1 MRTRFEHSAGG
12 VVSRGAGDGLEV
24 VLAARRRRSGE
35 LAWGLPKGLVEAG
48 EEPAVAAL
56 REVREETGLEAV
68 ITEPLG
74 DISYFYV
81 WEGERVRKKVTFFL
95 MAPTGGDLSLHD
107 DEMEEV
113 RWFPFERARR
123 SPSFASE
130 REILERAA
138 TALRGASPL
147 H

>member
-1 MRTRFEHSAGG
+1 VRTRFEHSAGG
-12 VVSRGAGDGLEV
+12 VLSRGAGEGLEV

-35 LAWGLPKGLVEAG
+35 LVWGLPKGLVEAG
-48 EEPAVAAL
+48 EEPAAAAL

-68 ITEPLG
+68 ISESLG

-123 SPSFASE
+123 SASFASE

>member
-1 MRTRFEHSAGG
+1 VRTRFEHSAGG
-12 VVSRGAGDGLEV
+12 VVSRGAGEGLEV

-68 ITEPLG
+68 IREPLG
-74 DISYFYV
+74 DISYFYE

-95 MAPTGGDLSLHD
+95 MEATGGDLSLHD

-113 RWFPFERARR
+113 RWFPFERART
-123 SPSFASE
+123 SASFASE

-138 TALRGASPL
+138 TALREGGPL

>member
-1 MRTRFEHSAGG
+1 VRTRFEHSAGG
-12 VVSRGAGDGLEV
+12 VVSRGAGEGLEV

-48 EEPAVAAL
+48 EEPEAAAL

-68 ITEPLG
+68 IRGSLG
-74 DISYFYV
+74 DVSYFYV
-81 WEGERVRKKVTFFL
+81 WEGERVRKRVTFFL
-95 MAPTGGDLSLHD
+95 MEPTGGDLSQHD

-113 RWFPFERARR
+113 RWFPFERAR
-123 SPSFASE
+123 SSASFASE

-138 TALRGASPL
+138 GALRGGGPL
-147 H
+147 R

>member
-12 VVSRGAGDGLEV
+12 VLSRGAGEGLEV

-35 LAWGLPKGLVEAG
+35 LVWGLPKGLVEAG
-48 EEPAVAAL
+48 EEPAAAAL

-68 ITEPLG
+68 ISESLG

-123 SPSFASE
+123 SASFASE

-138 TALRGASPL
+138 SALRGASPL

>member
-12 VVSRGAGDGLEV
+12 VVSRGAGDGLEI

-48 EEPAVAAL
+48 EEPAAAAL

-68 ITEPLG
+68 ISESLG

-123 SPSFASE
+123 SASFASE

-138 TALRGASPL
+138 SALRGASPL